1 MSHYAI
7 LKYAAFAAAVGV
19 CVTISSRGGYMR
31 HLFFVWLLSAVVSCP
46 AVYAEDLTLLIFGAE
61 WCGACKKL
69 EAVIAQEP
77 AIVLGFSVAEFD
89 IDAEPDLAKNYGIR
103 TVPTLIVLEP
113 DGTMRRKVGFTG
125 KADLAQWLRQKN

>member
-1 MSHYAI
+1 
-7 LKYAAFAAAVGV
+7 
-19 CVTISSRGGYMR
+19 MR

-61 WCGACKKL
+61 WCGACNKL